1 MNILYYGANNTI
13 NDKVIDKSLN
23 NQLRTHK
30 NIKYFENNQY
40 LSFPTLNISILIF
53 IKSIIQTTTIN
64 NVIRKIILFNI
75 EQLDNECMTFLRIIL
90 EKYSNTTIFIATTIQ
105 RSKIDK
111 PILSRFIS
119 VRVPI
124 EENIIENTPVK
135 NINIKPTLTQIK
147 KLVKKSKKYAIRDI
161 ALHLLE
167 ITPYKKQFIEQAST
181 IEHQYCFHNNKELA
195 IEALILVCFYPPK
208 YDIKSSK

>member
-13 NDKVIDKSLN
+13 NDKIIDKTLN

-40 LSFPTLNISILIF
+40 LSFPTLNIHILTF
-53 IKSIIQTTTIN
+53 IKSLIQTTTIN
-64 NVIRKIILFNI
+64 NIIRKIILFNI
-75 EQLDNECMTFLRIIL
+75 EQLDTECMTFLRIVL
-90 EKYSNTTIFIATTIQ
+90 EKYSNTTIFIATTIK

-111 PILSRFIS
+111 PILSRFCLI
-119 VRVPI
+119 RIPI
-124 EENIIENTPVK
+124 ENHIIENTPVK
-135 NINIKPTLTQIK
+135 NINIKPTLPQIK
-147 KLVKKSKKYAIRDI
+147 KLVKKCKKSSLRDI
-161 ALHLLE
+161 SLHLLE
-167 ITPYKKQFIEQAST
+167 ITPYKKQFIEHSAN

-208 YDIKSSK
+208 YDIKNSK